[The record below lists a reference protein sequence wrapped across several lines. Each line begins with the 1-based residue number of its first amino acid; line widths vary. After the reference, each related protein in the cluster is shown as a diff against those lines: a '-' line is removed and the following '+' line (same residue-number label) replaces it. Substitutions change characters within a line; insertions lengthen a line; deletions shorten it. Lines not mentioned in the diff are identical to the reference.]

1 MPASSQ
7 YDTAK
12 RCYNYYMKNVRS
24 ILSHLAHQP
33 QFKPL
38 QKQKCYQKFITLLS
52 PKYQKA
58 IAFVYLREQTLYV
71 ALSHP
76 GYKME
81 LHYNRDLLKS
91 VLTMMS
97 EHDTECSGI
106 QANNVV
112 IFNSRYHAPST
123 QKALQT
129 DPKYH
134 ELSYADFTIETKD
147 KALREK
153 FEAIKKRILGNRDD
167 Q

>member
-91 VLTMMS
+91 VLTQLTLHDKECEMMKA
-97 EHDTECSGI
+97 DK
-106 QANNVV
+106 VV
-112 IFNSRYHAPST
+112 VFHS
-123 QKALQT
+123 
-129 DPKYH
+129 KYH
-134 ELSYADFTIETKD
+134 PVTKVAEDVTTVPYYDERASSDFEIETED
-147 KALREK
+147 EALKEK
-153 FEAIKKRILGNRDD
+153 FEAMKKVIECN